1 MVAEA
6 DDRPRVL
13 VALAPR
19 PLGAGGGGGFRVSRP
34 HRGAFVA
41 PLLRGSR
48 RAPVAAARDLRAPAR
63 LVVLARLAPR
73 LLVMGLRRSRRRA
86 PLRMPPLRPG
96 VAPPPRPAARASARG
111 APPRSRALRCAPS
124 RVWRPPVEARS
135 RRGRRS
141 SDGSPPG
148 G

>member
-19 PLGAGGGGGFRVSRP
+19 PLGAGGRARFRVSRP

-48 RAPVAAARDLRAPAR
+48 RAPVAAARRLLAPAR
-63 LVVLARLAPR
+63 LVVLARLAPC

-86 PLRMPPLRPG
+86 PLGIPRLGPALAPPLPG
-96 VAPPPRPAARASARG
+96 LSLRLLAAGAPARRGAVAARASLPRRL
-111 APPRSRALRCAPS
+111 PP
-124 RVWRPPVEARS
+124 
-135 RRGRRS
+135 
-141 SDGSPPG
+141 
-148 G
+148 